1 VPWHVVEDHAE
12 CGEGR
17 FGVVKDDDGELV
29 ACHDSRQSADDQVA
43 ALYASEDDRA
53 GNDADDA
60 EVRAKKAADSEFLA
74 KLAYTSENDH
84 TDAAE
89 GRLAAWDE
97 GAHPRAPQGTTTG
110 GQFAKAQGEKSP
122 AEKTTTRPR
131 GTRPAAKKAGDDG
144 TLAYD
149 PDNKTGTGYGIKGGD
164 PRVRRLQE
172 ALNRLGLTDAKG
184 KKLAVD
190 GKLGPLTTQAVK
202 AAQKKLGVDQTGKVT
217 PAFLAQLAK
226 TKPAAKGRSTVDG
239 GETRTLGVCVRNF
252 DFELRGRDPKKGRR
266 LEGYAAV
273 YGRPTRIRD
282 LKGDFDETIRAGAFK
297 RSLEQRTPVMQ
308 WEHGRDPRVGAVPIA
323 EILDLD
329 DRADG
334 LFVSAE
340 LFDNP
345 VVEPIRQ
352 AIAGNAVKG
361 MSFRFEIADGG
372 DTWTRSG
379 RGEQR
384 EVHDADVHELGP
396 VVFPAYDATSVSV
409 RSLLAGLDPAE
420 IRELVHELAGH
431 LDRATNLDDLIHEG
445 PDPEETADAGH
456 AGRPPWTGN
465 PTDLTGRSAQGAGGG
480 DPDNPAPSGGTSKLL
495 DPRTRHGV
503 LQALGVLTNA

>member
-12 CGEGR
+12 CGNGR
-17 FGVVKDDDGELV
+17 YAVVKDDDGELV
-29 ACHDSRQSADDQVA
+29 ACHTSRQSADDQVA

-60 EVRAKKAADSEFLA
+60 EVRAKDSEFLA
-74 KLAYTSENDH
+74 KLATYTSENDH

-89 GRLAAWDE
+89 ERLAAWDE

-110 GQFAKAQGEKSP
+110 GQFAKGGDKSEP
-122 AEKTTTRPR
+122 KKTSGTRPR
-131 GTRPAAKKAGDDG
+131 GNRPAAKKAGDDG

-190 GKLGPLTTQAVK
+190 GKLGPLTTQAIK
-202 AAQKKLGVDQTGKVT
+202 AAQKKLGVEQTGKVT

-226 TKPAAKGRSTVDG
+226 TKPATKGRSTVDG
-239 GETRTLGVCVRNF
+239 SETRTLGVCVRNF

-361 MSFRFEIADGG
+361 MSFRFEVAPDG

-396 VVFPAYDATSVSV
+396 VVFPAYDATSVTV

-431 LDRATNLDDLIHEG
+431 LDRAVDLDDFG
-445 PDPEETADAGH
+445 AVTRCDSTEEFIAAIE
-456 AGRPPWTGN
+456 AAPPREERD
-465 PTDLTGRSAQGAGGG
+465 TDFTGRSAQGAGGG
-480 DPDNPAPSGGTSKLL
+480 DPDNPAPSGGTSKPL